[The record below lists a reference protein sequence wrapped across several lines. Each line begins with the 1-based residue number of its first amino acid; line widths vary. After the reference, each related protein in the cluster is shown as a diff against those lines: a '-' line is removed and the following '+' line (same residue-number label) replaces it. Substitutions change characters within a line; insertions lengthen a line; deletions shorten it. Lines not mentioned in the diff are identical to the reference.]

1 MTEQCARLNSS
12 SNNAM
17 KQKILN
23 LLEDNLPTVD
33 WSSDFLFSEMDS
45 LAVTTVLAILS
56 DEFKIQL
63 DSEDATPKNFMTID
77 SLVALVESKLKAK

>member
-1 MTEQCARLNSS
+1 
-12 SNNAM
+12 M

-23 LLEDNLPTVD
+23 PLEDNLPTVD

>member
-1 MTEQCARLNSS
+1 
-12 SNNAM
+12 M

-63 DSEDATPKNFMTID
+63 DSEDATPKNFMTIV
-77 SLVALVESKLKAK
+77 SRVNLVESKLKENLN

>member
-1 MTEQCARLNSS
+1 
-12 SNNAM
+12 M

-77 SLVALVESKLKAK
+77 SLVNLVESKLKAKLN

>member
-1 MTEQCARLNSS
+1 
-12 SNNAM
+12 M

-23 LLEDNLPTVD
+23 LLENELPTVD
-33 WSSDFLFSEMDS
+33 WSSQFLFSEMDS

-56 DEFKIQL
+56 DKFGIAL

-77 SLVALVESKLKAK
+77 SLVNLVESKLNAK

>member
-1 MTEQCARLNSS
+1 
-12 SNNAM
+12 M
-17 KQKILN
+17 KQKILT

-45 LAVTTVLAILS
+45 LAVTSVLAILS

-77 SLVALVESKLKAK
+77 SLVTLVESKLKAK

>member
-1 MTEQCARLNSS
+1 
-12 SNNAM
+12 M

-23 LLEDNLPTVD
+23 LLEDSLPTVD

>member
-1 MTEQCARLNSS
+1 
-12 SNNAM
+12 
-17 KQKILN
+17 
-23 LLEDNLPTVD
+23 
-33 WSSDFLFSEMDS
+33 MDS

>member
-1 MTEQCARLNSS
+1 
-12 SNNAM
+12 M

-63 DSEDATPKNFMTID
+63 DSEDATPKIFMTID

>member
-1 MTEQCARLNSS
+1 
-12 SNNAM
+12 M
-17 KQKILN
+17 KQKILT

-77 SLVALVESKLKAK
+77 SLVTLVESKLKAK